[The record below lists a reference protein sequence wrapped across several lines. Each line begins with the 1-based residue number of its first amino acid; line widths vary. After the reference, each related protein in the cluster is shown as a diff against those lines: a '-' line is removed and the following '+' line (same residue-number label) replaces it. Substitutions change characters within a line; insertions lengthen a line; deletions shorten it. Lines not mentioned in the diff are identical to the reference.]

1 MKKRSQPNQRR
12 RGKVVVPKKF
22 NQLDW
27 NKTTRHAPMQKPK
40 KSVANPGTIKSIA
53 AKAIAFKEAMQ
64 PDFKEYAVQTKKNAK
79 ALAETLL
86 DNGIELVSGGTDN
99 HLVLVKLT
107 NGENMKQKL
116 EQLIEGLQAILDD
129 VEKVDEKSY
138 GYKAA
143 AVRAR
148 KTLHEA
154 RGQFQELRKEIQ
166 AKKNED

>member
-1 MKKRSQPNQRR
+1 MTTLTLQANWR
-12 RGKVVVPKKF
+12 VP
-22 NQLDW
+22 
-27 NKTTRHAPMQKPK
+27 A
-40 KSVANPGTIKSIA
+40 
-53 AKAIAFKEAMQ
+53 
-64 PDFKEYAVQTKKNAK
+64 
-79 ALAETLL
+79 
-86 DNGIELVSGGTDN
+86 
-99 HLVLVKLT
+99 VLVKLT
-107 NGENMKQKL
+107 NGDNMKQKL

-129 VEKVDEKSY
+129 IEKVDEKSY

>member
-1 MKKRSQPNQRR
+1 M
-12 RGKVVVPKKF
+12 
-22 NQLDW
+22 
-27 NKTTRHAPMQKPK
+27 TTQTLQ
-40 KSVANPGTIKSIA
+40 ANWH
-53 AKAIAFKEAMQ
+53 
-64 PDFKEYAVQTKKNAK
+64 V
-79 ALAETLL
+79 
-86 DNGIELVSGGTDN
+86 LV
-99 HLVLVKLT
+99 VLVKLI

-116 EQLIEGLQAILDD
+116 EQLIEGLQAILED

-166 AKKNED
+166 AKKNEE

>member
-1 MKKRSQPNQRR
+1 M
-12 RGKVVVPKKF
+12 
-22 NQLDW
+22 
-27 NKTTRHAPMQKPK
+27 TTLTLQ
-40 KSVANPGTIKSIA
+40 ANWR
-53 AKAIAFKEAMQ
+53 
-64 PDFKEYAVQTKKNAK
+64 V
-79 ALAETLL
+79 LA
-86 DNGIELVSGGTDN
+86 
-99 HLVLVKLT
+99 VLVKLT

-129 VEKVDEKSY
+129 IEKVDEKSY

-166 AKKNED
+166 AKKNEE

>member
-1 MKKRSQPNQRR
+1 MTTLTLQANWR
-12 RGKVVVPKKF
+12 VP
-22 NQLDW
+22 
-27 NKTTRHAPMQKPK
+27 A
-40 KSVANPGTIKSIA
+40 
-53 AKAIAFKEAMQ
+53 
-64 PDFKEYAVQTKKNAK
+64 
-79 ALAETLL
+79 
-86 DNGIELVSGGTDN
+86 
-99 HLVLVKLT
+99 VLVKLT

-129 VEKVDEKSY
+129 IEKVDEKSY

>member
-1 MKKRSQPNQRR
+1 M
-12 RGKVVVPKKF
+12 
-22 NQLDW
+22 
-27 NKTTRHAPMQKPK
+27 TTQTLQ
-40 KSVANPGTIKSIA
+40 ANWL
-53 AKAIAFKEAMQ
+53 
-64 PDFKEYAVQTKKNAK
+64 V
-79 ALAETLL
+79 LA
-86 DNGIELVSGGTDN
+86 
-99 HLVLVKLT
+99 VLVKLT

-116 EQLIEGLQAILDD
+116 EQLLERLQAILED

-166 AKKNED
+166 AKKNEE

>member
-1 MKKRSQPNQRR
+1 MTILTLQANWR
-12 RGKVVVPKKF
+12 VP
-22 NQLDW
+22 
-27 NKTTRHAPMQKPK
+27 A
-40 KSVANPGTIKSIA
+40 
-53 AKAIAFKEAMQ
+53 
-64 PDFKEYAVQTKKNAK
+64 
-79 ALAETLL
+79 
-86 DNGIELVSGGTDN
+86 
-99 HLVLVKLT
+99 VLVKLT

-129 VEKVDEKSY
+129 IEKVDDKSY

>member
-1 MKKRSQPNQRR
+1 MTTLTLQANWR
-12 RGKVVVPKKF
+12 VP
-22 NQLDW
+22 
-27 NKTTRHAPMQKPK
+27 A
-40 KSVANPGTIKSIA
+40 
-53 AKAIAFKEAMQ
+53 
-64 PDFKEYAVQTKKNAK
+64 
-79 ALAETLL
+79 
-86 DNGIELVSGGTDN
+86 
-99 HLVLVKLT
+99 VLVKLT

-129 VEKVDEKSY
+129 IEKVDEKSY

-166 AKKNED
+166 AKKNEE

>member
-1 MKKRSQPNQRR
+1 MTTLTLQANWR
-12 RGKVVVPKKF
+12 VP
-22 NQLDW
+22 
-27 NKTTRHAPMQKPK
+27 A
-40 KSVANPGTIKSIA
+40 
-53 AKAIAFKEAMQ
+53 
-64 PDFKEYAVQTKKNAK
+64 
-79 ALAETLL
+79 
-86 DNGIELVSGGTDN
+86 
-99 HLVLVKLT
+99 VLVKLT

-116 EQLIEGLQAILDD
+116 EQLIEGLQAILEDI
-129 VEKVDEKSY
+129 EKVDEKSY

>member
-1 MKKRSQPNQRR
+1 MTILTLQANWR
-12 RGKVVVPKKF
+12 VP
-22 NQLDW
+22 
-27 NKTTRHAPMQKPK
+27 A
-40 KSVANPGTIKSIA
+40 
-53 AKAIAFKEAMQ
+53 
-64 PDFKEYAVQTKKNAK
+64 
-79 ALAETLL
+79 
-86 DNGIELVSGGTDN
+86 
-99 HLVLVKLT
+99 VLVKLT

-129 VEKVDEKSY
+129 IEKVDEKSY

-166 AKKNED
+166 AKKNEE

>member
-1 MKKRSQPNQRR
+1 MTIQTLQ
-12 RGKVVVPKKF
+12 
-22 NQLDW
+22 
-27 NKTTRHAPMQKPK
+27 
-40 KSVANPGTIKSIA
+40 ANWR
-53 AKAIAFKEAMQ
+53 
-64 PDFKEYAVQTKKNAK
+64 V
-79 ALAETLL
+79 
-86 DNGIELVSGGTDN
+86 LV
-99 HLVLVKLT
+99 VLVKLT

-129 VEKVDEKSY
+129 IEKVDEKSY

>member
-1 MKKRSQPNQRR
+1 MTTLTLQANWR
-12 RGKVVVPKKF
+12 VP
-22 NQLDW
+22 
-27 NKTTRHAPMQKPK
+27 A
-40 KSVANPGTIKSIA
+40 
-53 AKAIAFKEAMQ
+53 
-64 PDFKEYAVQTKKNAK
+64 
-79 ALAETLL
+79 
-86 DNGIELVSGGTDN
+86 
-99 HLVLVKLT
+99 VLVKLT

-129 VEKVDEKSY
+129 IEKVDEKSY

-166 AKKNED
+166 AKKNEK

>member
-1 MKKRSQPNQRR
+1 MTTQTLQANWR
-12 RGKVVVPKKF
+12 VP
-22 NQLDW
+22 
-27 NKTTRHAPMQKPK
+27 
-40 KSVANPGTIKSIA
+40 V
-53 AKAIAFKEAMQ
+53 
-64 PDFKEYAVQTKKNAK
+64 
-79 ALAETLL
+79 
-86 DNGIELVSGGTDN
+86 
-99 HLVLVKLT
+99 VLVKLT

-116 EQLIEGLQAILDD
+116 EQLIEGLQAILGDI
-129 VEKVDEKSY
+129 EKVDEKSY

>member
-1 MKKRSQPNQRR
+1 MTTPTLQANWR
-12 RGKVVVPKKF
+12 VP
-22 NQLDW
+22 
-27 NKTTRHAPMQKPK
+27 A
-40 KSVANPGTIKSIA
+40 
-53 AKAIAFKEAMQ
+53 
-64 PDFKEYAVQTKKNAK
+64 
-79 ALAETLL
+79 
-86 DNGIELVSGGTDN
+86 
-99 HLVLVKLT
+99 VLVKLT

-116 EQLIEGLQAILDD
+116 EQLIEGLQAILGDI
-129 VEKVDEKSY
+129 EKVDEKSY

>member
-1 MKKRSQPNQRR
+1 MTTQTLQANWR
-12 RGKVVVPKKF
+12 VLVVP
-22 NQLDW
+22 
-27 NKTTRHAPMQKPK
+27 
-40 KSVANPGTIKSIA
+40 
-53 AKAIAFKEAMQ
+53 
-64 PDFKEYAVQTKKNAK
+64 
-79 ALAETLL
+79 
-86 DNGIELVSGGTDN
+86 
-99 HLVLVKLT
+99 VKLT

-129 VEKVDEKSY
+129 IEKVDEKSY

-166 AKKNED
+166 AKKNEE

>member
-1 MKKRSQPNQRR
+1 MITLTLQANWR
-12 RGKVVVPKKF
+12 VP
-22 NQLDW
+22 
-27 NKTTRHAPMQKPK
+27 A
-40 KSVANPGTIKSIA
+40 
-53 AKAIAFKEAMQ
+53 
-64 PDFKEYAVQTKKNAK
+64 
-79 ALAETLL
+79 
-86 DNGIELVSGGTDN
+86 
-99 HLVLVKLT
+99 VLVKLT

-129 VEKVDEKSY
+129 IEKVDEKSY